1 MRKYPAGRRQTRKRS
16 KESRTAATKSGFI
29 CPLSFA
35 YSKKTELLK
44 CGDWCERRRKV
55 QDCGVETG
63 TSDCG
68 AGNRH
73 GSCRRTDPGKM
84 GGADPGGSVCQ
95 DNGREDRG
103 SGAARGSGAGGSGAG
118 AGHAEQPPEEKK
130 KIALTFDDGPHPI
143 YTERLLDGLAER
155 GVKAA
160 FFLLGCNIEGNEE
173 IVRRMAEEGHLVG
186 NHTFYHV
193 DITTLPQEEACAEI
207 QDTSRKIMEITGEP
221 VEYVRPPFGNWN
233 KELECELMM
242 IPVFWTLDTLDW
254 STRNTDL
261 LVEQVVS
268 EAEENDIIL
277 MHDSYD
283 STVKAALRIIDL
295 LQAEGFEFVRADEL
309 ILE

>member
-1 MRKYPAGRRQTRKRS
+1 M
-16 KESRTAATKSGFI
+16 AAYYLMAQLPS
-29 CPLSFA
+29 
-35 YSKKTELLK
+35 
-44 CGDWCERRRKV
+44 
-55 QDCGVETG
+55 
-63 TSDCG
+63 
-68 AGNRH
+68 
-73 GSCRRTDPGKM
+73 
-84 GGADPGGSVCQ
+84 
-95 DNGREDRG
+95 
-103 SGAARGSGAGGSGAG
+103 
-118 AGHAEQPPEEKK
+118 
-130 KIALTFDDGPHPI
+130 
-143 YTERLLDGLAER
+143 LDGLAER

-193 DITTLPQEEACAEI
+193 DITTLPQEEACVEI
-207 QDTSRKIMEITGEP
+207 QDTSRKITEITGEP

-233 KELECELMM
+233 RELECELMM

>member
-1 MRKYPAGRRQTRKRS
+1 MRDGGRS
-16 KESRTAATKSGFI
+16 KTAAWKRGLLTAVLGIGMVLAAGQIREKWEEQSLEEASARTMAGQ
-29 CPLSFA
+29 
-35 YSKKTELLK
+35 TE
-44 CGDWCERRRKV
+44 EAA
-55 QDCGVETG
+55 Q
-63 TSDCG
+63 
-68 AGNRH
+68 
-73 GSCRRTDPGKM
+73 PGE
-84 GGADPGGSVCQ
+84 A
-95 DNGREDRG
+95 
-103 SGAARGSGAGGSGAG
+103 
-118 AGHAEQPPEEKK
+118 AGHTGQLPEEKK

-207 QDTSRKIMEITGEP
+207 QDTSRKITEITGEP